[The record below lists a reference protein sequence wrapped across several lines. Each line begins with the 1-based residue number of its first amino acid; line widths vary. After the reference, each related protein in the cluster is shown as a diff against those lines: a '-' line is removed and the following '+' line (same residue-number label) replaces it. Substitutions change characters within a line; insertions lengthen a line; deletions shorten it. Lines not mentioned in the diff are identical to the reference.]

1 MYRVIR
7 PCMVIIFLVLTLG
20 YVCLYDDIGWC
31 NEFNVLSINW
41 QLHLA
46 PVVISAKKTL
56 HLD

>member
-1 MYRVIR
+1 VIR